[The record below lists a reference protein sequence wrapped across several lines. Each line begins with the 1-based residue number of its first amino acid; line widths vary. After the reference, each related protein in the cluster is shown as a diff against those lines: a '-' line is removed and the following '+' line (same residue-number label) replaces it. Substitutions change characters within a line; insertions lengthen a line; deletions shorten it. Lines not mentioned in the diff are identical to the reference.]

1 MSSRHSYLVR
11 LLGLVLAG
19 VVLAIGTA
27 TAASNRPPQGL
38 KADGLRLQGIA
49 QVYRQLQDRPAASF
63 YTPLALAAE
72 GQRLQGTAQVYER
85 MQGLEA
91 DGLRLQGIAGVYERL
106 QNRPAAS
113 FYTPQ
118 ALKAQG
124 LRWQG
129 IAQAY
134 AADATTAGSSSSSS
148 GFDWVAAFIG
158 AASMLGLATVGVALL
173 LGAQRLRRTKV
184 AV

>member
-1 MSSRHSYLVR
+1 MSSRHPHLVR
-11 LLGLVLAG
+11 LVRLVGLAIAG
-19 VVLAIGTA
+19 VVLAVGTA
-27 TAASNRPPQGL
+27 TAASDRPAQGLRADGLWLQGIAQVYERMQGL

-49 QVYRQLQDRPAASF
+49 QVY
-63 YTPLALAAE
+63 E
-72 GQRLQGTAQVYER
+72 GLQG
-85 MQGLEA
+85 
-91 DGLRLQGIAGVYERL
+91 
-106 QNRPAAS
+106 RPAAS

-129 IAQAY
+129 MAQAY
-134 AADATTAGSSSSSS
+134 AADATATGSSSSSS
-148 GFDWVAAFIG
+148 NGFDWGAALIG

-173 LGAQRLRRTKV
+173 AGAHRVRRTKV

>member
-1 MSSRHSYLVR
+1 MSSRHPHLVR
-11 LLGLVLAG
+11 LVGLVVAG
-19 VVLAIGTA
+19 VVLAVGTA
-27 TAASNRPPQGL
+27 TAASDRPAQGI

-63 YTPLALAAE
+63 YSPLVLASE
-72 GQRLQGTAQVYER
+72 GQRLQGIAQAYER
-85 MQGLEA
+85 MQGLTA
-91 DGLRLQGIAGVYERL
+91 DGLRLQGIAQVYEGL
-106 QNRPAAS
+106 GRPAAS

-129 IAQAY
+129 MAQAY
-134 AADATTAGSSSSSS
+134 AADATAAGSSSSSS
-148 GFDWVAAFIG
+148 NGFDWGAAFIG

-173 LGAQRLRRTKV
+173 LGAHRVRRTKV